1 MDLLC
6 AFSHLVLFWYS
17 FRSCRLAISHRRN
30 RKLSLLQLSGNLV
43 LASSSKSAAVDP
55 TVNVGT
61 QAPVSAVLSPSIAPS
76 LQTVESADLE
86 VIASKFNAWFA
97 AGACASAFTSLRYAT
112 ISDQFVSVPVAL
124 MWQFH
129 VVTLLLYSSH
139 DAHRSRGCANFDLLE
154 LQGPLLLLPFMLRL
168 LEKACA

>member
-97 AGACASAFTSLRYAT
+97 AGACASAFTSFRYAT
-112 ISDQFVSVPVAL
+112 ISDQFVIIVYRWHSCDSFLSLPNYPPLAFIARCASVPWL
-124 MWQFH
+124 
-129 VVTLLLYSSH
+129 
-139 DAHRSRGCANFDLLE
+139 C
-154 LQGPLLLLPFMLRL
+154 
-168 LEKACA
+168 